1 MIKLIKRKKIEI
13 IDKRTNEIG
22 YVSNDNII
30 EYGDQKI
37 TIKKLEEI
45 LEVKILGIIIQEDG
59 SIDIPLKFMKRRMR
73 IKMLKYYKKNPNNS
87 KKSD

>member
-1 MIKLIKRKKIEI
+1 MIKLTKGKKIEI

-22 YVSNDNII
+22 YISEDYVI

-59 SIDIPLKFMKRRMR
+59 SIDIPLKFMRRMLNI
-73 IKMLKYYKKNPNNS
+73 IKKPNTS

>member
-22 YVSNDNII
+22 YVSEDYVI

-45 LEVKILGIIIQEDG
+45 LEVKILGFIIQEDG
-59 SIDIPLKFMKRRMR
+59 SIDIPLKFMKRRM
-73 IKMLKYYKKNPNNS
+73 IIKKMLNIIKKPQ
-87 KKSD
+87 